1 MRKRE
6 YSEKLWQE
14 ATRLIPGGVNSPVRA
29 FGGVGGTPFFTQRAK
44 GSLLW
49 DVDGNEYIDYVCS
62 WGPMILGH
70 AHPKVVRAVQET
82 ARDGTSF
89 GTPNLREI
97 RLAQFVCESFPSI
110 QKVRFVNSGTEATMS
125 AIRLARGFTKRDKI
139 VKFEGCYHGH
149 ADSLLVK
156 AGSGTATFDVPDS
169 AGVPAD
175 FARNTLTLPLNN
187 FAALDRVP
195 WKEIAC
201 AIIEPIPANMGLI
214 PLKSCFLEK
223 LREFTRKNDALLVFD
238 EVISGFRVAR
248 GGAQELYG
256 IQSDLT
262 TLGKIIG
269 GGLPVGAFGGRAD
282 IMDLLA
288 PTGPV
293 YQAGTLSGN
302 PLAMAAGI
310 ATLEELFGVGTD
322 CRKSDIA
329 AARRNASAVRAV
341 RPDGTATGDSASR
354 PYQRLEKLTTLLCD
368 ELKKILPGH
377 HARVGSLFCTFFT
390 DREAIDYA
398 TAKTSDTKRY
408 AKFFHAMLER
418 GVYFAPSQFE
428 VGFMSLAHTEADIE
442 QTLKA
447 AAEAA
452 KLL

>member
-1 MRKRE
+1 MR
-6 YSEKLWQE
+6 LM
-14 ATRLIPGGVNSPVRA
+14 PGGVNSPVRA
-29 FGGVGGTPFFTQRAK
+29 FDGVGGTPFFTQRAK
-44 GSLLW
+44 GSRLW

-70 AHPKVVRAVQET
+70 AHPKVVRAVQEA

-89 GTPNLREI
+89 GTPNTREI
-97 RLAQFVCESFPSI
+97 RLAQLVCESFPSI

-139 VKFEGCYHGH
+139 LKFEGCYHGH

-156 AGSGTATFDVPDS
+156 AGSGVATFDVPDS

-175 FARNTLTLPLNN
+175 FAQNTLTLPLNN
-187 FAALDRVP
+187 FDALDRVP

-214 PLKSCFLEK
+214 PLKHGFLEK
-223 LREFTRKNDALLVFD
+223 LRKLTQENGALLIFD

-256 IQSDLT
+256 IQADLT

-282 IMDLLA
+282 IMDMLA
-288 PTGPV
+288 PNGPV

-310 ATLEELFGVGTD
+310 ATLEELS
-322 CRKSDIA
+322 R
-329 AARRNASAVRAV
+329 AR
-341 RPDGTATGDSASR
+341 T
-354 PYQRLEKLTTLLCD
+354 YEKLEQSSAALCD
-368 ELKKILPGH
+368 EMKRLVKGQH
-377 HARVGSLFCTFFT
+377 VRVGSLFCTFFT
-390 DREAIDYA
+390 DRDVVDYA
-398 TAKTSDTKRY
+398 TARTSDTKRY

-418 GVYFAPSQFE
+418 GVYIAPSQFE
-428 VGFMSLAHTEADIE
+428 VGFVSLAHTEQDIE

-447 AAEAA
+447 AKEAEEE
-452 KLL
+452 L

>member
-1 MRKRE
+1 VRKHE

-14 ATRLIPGGVNSPVRA
+14 AMRLMPGGVNSPVRA
-29 FGGVGGTPFFTQRAK
+29 FHGVGGAPFFVQRAK
-44 GSLLW
+44 GSRLW
-49 DVDGNEYIDYVCS
+49 DVDANEYIDYVGS

-70 AHPKVVRAVQET
+70 AHPKVVRAVQEA

-89 GTPNLREI
+89 GAPNPREV
-97 RLAQFVCESFPSI
+97 RLAQLVCEAFPSI

-156 AGSGTATFDVPDS
+156 AGSGAATFDVPDS

-187 FAALDRVP
+187 FDALDRVS

-201 AIIEPIPANMGLI
+201 AIIEPVPANMGLI
-214 PLKSCFLEK
+214 PLKSGFLQK
-223 LREFTRKNDALLVFD
+223 LRTLTEKNGALLVFD

-248 GGAQELYG
+248 GGAQELFG
-256 IQSDLT
+256 IKADLT

-282 IMDLLA
+282 IMDMLA
-288 PTGPV
+288 PNGSV

-310 ATLEELFGVGTD
+310 ATIEELFH
-322 CRKSDIA
+322 A
-329 AARRNASAVRAV
+329 AL
-341 RPDGTATGDSASR
+341 
-354 PYQRLEKLTTLLCD
+354 YQRLERLTASLCD
-368 ELKKILPGH
+368 EWRKIVPGQH
-377 HARVGSLFCTFFT
+377 VRIGSLFCTFFT
-390 DREAIDYA
+390 DHEVVDYT

-428 VGFMSLAHTEADIE
+428 VGFMSLAHTEQDIE

-447 AAEAA
+447 AKEAA
-452 KLL
+452 EEL

>member
-1 MRKRE
+1 MNPSRE

-14 ATRLIPGGVNSPVRA
+14 ALRYLPGGVNSPVRA
-29 FGGVGGTPFFTQRAK
+29 FRGVGGTPFFTKRAK
-44 GSLLW
+44 GSRLW

-70 AHPKVVRAVQET
+70 AHPKVVRAVQEA

-97 RLAQFVCESFPSI
+97 RLAQLVTEAFPSI
-110 QKVRFVNSGTEATMS
+110 QKLRFVNSGTEATMS

-156 AGSGTATFDVPDS
+156 AGSGAATFDVPDS

-175 FARNTLTLPLNN
+175 FARHTLTRPLND
-187 FAALDRVP
+187 FAALDTVNWR
-195 WKEIAC
+195 EIAC

-214 PLKSCFLEK
+214 PLQPGFLEK
-223 LREFTRKNDALLVFD
+223 LRQLTHDAGALLVLD

-256 IQSDLT
+256 IKADLT

-282 IMDLLA
+282 VMDLLA
-288 PTGPV
+288 PNGPV

-310 ATLEELFGVGTD
+310 ATLEELSQAG
-322 CRKSDIA
+322 A
-329 AARRNASAVRAV
+329 
-341 RPDGTATGDSASR
+341 
-354 PYQRLEKLTTLLCD
+354 YEKLEDRVAALCR
-368 ELKKILPGH
+368 EWKKIVKGH
-377 HARVGSLFCTFFT
+377 HARIGSLFCTFFT
-390 DREAIDYA
+390 DHEVVDYA
-398 TAKTSDTKRY
+398 SARTSDTKRY
-408 AKFFHAMLER
+408 ARFFHAMLDR
-418 GVYFAPSQFE
+418 GVYLAPSQFE
-428 VGFMSLAHTEADIE
+428 VGFLSLAHSEQDIE
-442 QTLKA
+442 QTLRAATEAVKA
-447 AAEAA
+447 
-452 KLL
+452 L

>member
-1 MRKRE
+1 VNPSRE

-14 ATRLIPGGVNSPVRA
+14 ALQYLPGGVNSPVRA
-29 FGGVGGTPFFTQRAK
+29 FRGVGGTPFFTKRAK
-44 GSLLW
+44 GSRLW

-70 AHPKVVRAVQET
+70 AHPKVVRAVQEA

-97 RLAQFVCESFPSI
+97 RLAQLVTEAFPSI
-110 QKVRFVNSGTEATMS
+110 QKLRFVNSGTEATMS

-149 ADSLLVK
+149 ADALLVK
-156 AGSGTATFDVPDS
+156 AGSGGATFDVPDS

-175 FARNTLTLPLNN
+175 FARHTLTRPLND
-187 FAALDRVP
+187 FAALDTVNWR
-195 WKEIAC
+195 EIAC

-214 PLKSCFLEK
+214 PLRSGFLEK
-223 LREFTRKNDALLVFD
+223 LRQLTHDAGALLVLD

-256 IQSDLT
+256 IKADLT

-282 IMDLLA
+282 VMDLLA
-288 PTGPV
+288 PNGPV

-310 ATLEELFGVGTD
+310 ATLEELSQAD
-322 CRKSDIA
+322 AYEKLEDRA
-329 AARRNASAVRAV
+329 AA
-341 RPDGTATGDSASR
+341 
-354 PYQRLEKLTTLLCD
+354 LCR
-368 ELKKILPGH
+368 EWNKIVKGH
-377 HARVGSLFCTFFT
+377 HARIGSLFCTFFT
-390 DREAIDYA
+390 DREVVDYA
-398 TAKTSDTKRY
+398 SARTSDTKRY
-408 AKFFHAMLER
+408 ARFFHAMLDR
-418 GVYFAPSQFE
+418 GVYLAPSQFE
-428 VGFMSLAHTEADIE
+428 VGFLSLAHSEQDIE
-442 QTLKA
+442 QTIRA
-447 AAEAA
+447 AAEAVKA
-452 KLL
+452 L